1 MHLKKGVQ
9 MEAQKGT
16 LQMFFMLQYQHFL
29 EEYYNFLELN
39 KYNNVQFSREGWAY

>member
-29 EEYYNFLELN
+29 EEYYNFLEVN
-39 KYNNVQFSREGWAY
+39 KYNNVQFSREG